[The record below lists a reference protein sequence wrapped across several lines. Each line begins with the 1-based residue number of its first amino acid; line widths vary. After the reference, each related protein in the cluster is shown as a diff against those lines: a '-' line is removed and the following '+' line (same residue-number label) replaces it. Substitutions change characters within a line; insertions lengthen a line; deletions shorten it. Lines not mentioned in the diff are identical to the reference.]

1 MIKDIKN
8 LTHSI
13 TIKFKRNPEKLN
25 KELDK
30 IKLFVQQSK
39 LFNGK
44 RYKLYKFINNNKGK
58 YKK

>member
-1 MIKDIKN
+1 MMQDIKS

-13 TIKFKRNPEKLN
+13 VTKFKKNPEKLN

-30 IKLFVQQSK
+30 IKLFIKQSK

-58 YKK
+58 LK

>member
-1 MIKDIKN
+1 MV
-8 LTHSI
+8 T
-13 TIKFKRNPEKLN
+13 KFNKNPEKLN

-30 IKLFVQQSK
+30 IKFLVKTSD

-58 YKK
+58 LK

>member
-8 LTHSI
+8 LTHSMV
-13 TIKFKRNPEKLN
+13 TKFKKNPEKLN

-30 IKLFVQQSK
+30 IKLFIKNSN

-58 YKK
+58 LK